1 MSLFSLKHI
10 RQKFQTKMVKLGR
23 KVKNEQGQSFIE
35 FLFLLLIL
43 MGLSIAMVTGFN
55 GSVGERWK
63 AIVNAIAIPNDTDN
77 FEL

>member
-1 MSLFSLKHI
+1 MSFCSLNHL
-10 RQKFQTKMVKLGR
+10 RQKFQTKKLSF
-23 KVKNEQGQSFIE
+23 KETLKNEQGQSFIE

-55 GSVGERWK
+55 GSVGKRWK
-63 AIVNAIAIPNDTDN
+63 AIVNAIAIPNDTDD